1 MKKAIALLLIAAC
14 FVPKLLFAQNEYVD
28 ANIMQEIKDEEAK
41 NSQVEFIAHNL
52 TDVCG
57 PRLTNSPGYRQA
69 VAWSV
74 ETLKKWGLA
83 AAPEAWGEFGK
94 GWANNEAYIAIKAPY
109 FQTLI
114 GYPKAWTKGTNGLVT
129 AGIVILDKFDLAT
142 IKAKGDSL
150 KGEIVLVKT
159 KESQLR
165 SPFEPMASR
174 FADSALN
181 KMPNSMNMIPR
192 AFLNYYAGMLDGE
205 YKVQKC
211 LQSAGAVALLSMP
224 AAGSRD
230 GTVVVDGT
238 QAFAK
243 RYDEPMPQIVL
254 AAEDYLKV
262 QRLALDKAG
271 IQLALNIKNNWY
283 TDDLNGYN
291 VIGEIPGRDEKLREQ
306 VVMLGAHLDSWHT
319 GTGAT
324 DNAAGCIVMMEALRI
339 LKALGVEPRRTIRIA
354 LWGGEEQGLL
364 GSFGYV
370 KKHFGNPKDMKLLP
384 EQKNISA
391 YFNLDN
397 GSGKI
402 RGIYTQ
408 NNDSAVAIFND
419 WLKPFNGMGATAVTK
434 SSTGAT
440 DHLSFDAVGIP
451 GFQFIQDPLEYD
463 TKTHHTNM
471 DVYDHLYL
479 DDLKQAA
486 QIVAAFIYNA
496 AMRDGMMPRKPLPK
510 PERFTFDTDLP
521 L

>member
-1 MKKAIALLLIAAC
+1 ML
-14 FVPKLLFAQNEYVD
+14 LLFAVLYCLPILLKAQEQLD
-28 ANIMQEIKDEEAK
+28 GSMMQRIKDEEEK
-41 NSQVEFIAHNL
+41 NSQVVFIAHNL
-52 TDVCG
+52 TDVTG
-57 PRLTNSPGYRQA
+57 PRLTNSPGYKRA
-69 VAWSV
+69 VSWSV
-74 ETLKKWGLA
+74 ETLNKWGLR

-94 GWANNEAYIAIKAPY
+94 GWANNEAYIVMKAPY

-129 AGIVILDKFDLAT
+129 ANIVLLDRLDSAA

-150 KGEIVLVKT
+150 RGKIVLIKT
-159 KESQLR
+159 RATSLK
-165 SPFEPMASR
+165 SPFEPMGTR
-174 FADSALN
+174 FADSILN
-181 KMPNSMNMIPR
+181 KMPNSINMIPR
-192 AFLNYYAGMLDGE
+192 AFLSYYVSTLSQE
-205 YKVQKC
+205 YRTQKI
-211 LQSAGAVALLSMP
+211 LQSAGVVALLSTSP
-224 AAGSRD
+224 GSRD
-230 GTVVVDGT
+230 GTVAVEGT

-243 RYDEPMPQIVL
+243 GYDEPMPQIVL
-254 AAEDYLKV
+254 AAEDYLTL

-271 IQLALNIKNNWY
+271 VQLALNIKNTWY

-291 VIGEIPGRDEKLREQ
+291 VIGEIPGTDARLKEQ
-306 VVMLGAHLDSWHT
+306 VVMLGAHLDSWHS

-324 DNAAGCIVMMEALRI
+324 DNAAGCIVMMEAVRI

-370 KKHFGNPKDMKLLP
+370 KKHYGDPKDMKLMP
-384 EQKNISA
+384 EQKNVSV

-402 RGIYTQ
+402 RGIFAQ
-408 NNDSAVAIFND
+408 GNDSVKSIFSE
-419 WLKPFNGMGATAVTK
+419 WLKPFNDMGATGVTK

-471 DVYDHLYL
+471 DVYDHLYI

-496 AMRDGMMPRKPLPK
+496 AMRDEMIPRKPLPK
-510 PERFTFDTDLP
+510 AERFVFDTDAP